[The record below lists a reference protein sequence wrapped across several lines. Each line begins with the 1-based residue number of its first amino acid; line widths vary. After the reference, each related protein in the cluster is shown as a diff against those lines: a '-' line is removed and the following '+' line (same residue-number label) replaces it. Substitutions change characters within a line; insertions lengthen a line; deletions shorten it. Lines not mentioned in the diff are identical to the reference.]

1 MKVSKNSLASY
12 SIPEDFWF
20 RDRIERD
27 QYFINHTGLLEP
39 GIFCA
44 VGGTPQDSDDALV
57 WELELYNGTNWTVQN
72 TDPNYL
78 LVITND
84 GLRAI
89 TIARNHINADYQ
101 IRFTGIK
108 IKQNN
113 IVNPSNPL
121 INWRSTDF
129 EREGDIILNTFIDE
143 ANFSMDNNFSWRS
156 NLANGGIQFTIKI
169 NSDTYGTVNGQRIEE
184 YSIGAIGLY
193 VEDPLNPGSQ
203 VLFAIGNLSEKIPK
217 YSTTPTRIG
226 NSIKL
231 LLNTVITN
239 LGSISNITNFE
250 DSVNSIAEVQTE
262 GELPSNAITSAYNV
276 YLVNN
281 YAGTNVP
288 AIAIRKGNPTSA
300 GSQVTWEFLTP
311 KDDTITV
318 DPQQIAVDVQD
329 YMVAT
334 WDPNVI
340 TGDSSVEISQITG
353 TSLQN
358 IRVTN
363 ISTFE
368 SQLPELV
375 DTTLVFT
382 YNSDHWLLNGSTVN
396 LASYS
401 IVYTGTPVEGDRL
414 MAIYYAAPRGQFVKA
429 QGHNLSNGALVS
441 DQTSN
446 NLTGIKIGNT
456 IIFAGDV
463 VCYDITR
470 RYNFTLNNPGQNY
483 LPGDVLIYS
492 HYAIPGDPTTKDAE
506 FRLTVNTIEPGGAVS
521 NYGFTVEQTF
531 GIAGLEITGAPFEN
545 YSGSMQGDGLTVD
558 ITSGEQ
564 TDAYIWQF
572 DSSWLNGPLY
582 VSNTEPGKF
591 TNIETDYFIGWCT
604 GTGNKSSIRLA
615 LDLGDEASYTDYG
628 TTRYATNTETKDVAN
643 NQGVSEVT
651 AVCPKNLQAN
661 YIQKTSATGNPGS
674 AANTPINVDTYLKF
688 NKTIFGKGV
697 PSLPAN
703 FESNFN
709 EDVSFYG
716 LAYRAWWGDLAEFYK
731 SDKIYPAG
739 TLITVGCGPNEITKA
754 VTECNG
760 IISYKPGYELGE
772 KKDER
777 DLPVALVGK
786 VPVLFDRACM
796 PKFGD
801 RIYLSKVEPGKASN
815 IPFGQCLGK
824 IIDKAEDLSKKSTIL
839 CSVRISF

>member
-262 GELPSNAITSAYNV
+262 GELPSNAVTSAYNV

-329 YMVAT
+329 YMIAT
-334 WDPNVI
+334 WD
-340 TGDSSVEISQITG
+340 
-353 TSLQN
+353 
-358 IRVTN
+358 
-363 ISTFE
+363 ST
-368 SQLPELV
+368 
-375 DTTLVFT
+375 
-382 YNSDHWLLNGSTVN
+382 LNK
-396 LASYS
+396 
-401 IVYTGTPVEGDRL
+401 
-414 MAIYYAAPRGQFVKA
+414 FVKA

-470 RYNFTLNNPGQNY
+470 RYNFTLNNPGENY

-492 HYAIPGDPTTKDAE
+492 HYATPGDPTTKDAE
-506 FRLTVNTIEPGGAVS
+506 FRLTVNMIEPGGAVS

-661 YIQKTSATGNPGS
+661 YIQKTSVTGNPGS

-688 NKTIFGKGV
+688 NQTIFGKGV

-709 EDVSFYG
+709 ENVSFYG